1 MPLRE
6 PINAINMFISELQ
19 VYPVK
24 GCGGV
29 LLGSAVVDEYGLKG
43 DRKYMVVDEQS
54 IFFSQRKHPI
64 MSQIRVSHVGGFFSI
79 SFTGSRDLIIE
90 PQMEANELQVR
101 IWDDDVVATDMG
113 DPVSLWFSQVL
124 GQKVRLVTIGA
135 KYNRNV
141 QVSDT
146 VYSSKMHFGDSC
158 PILVTTTASLDD
170 LNSRLSEPVPM
181 DRFRPNMVID
191 GAYPYEEDTWKY
203 IRIGDQLLQFAKK
216 CGRCTVTTIDQ
227 DTGESG
233 MEPLAT
239 LAQYRKD
246 GTKVCFGSY
255 YIPINTGSISV
266 GDRVVV
272 KR

>member
-1 MPLRE
+1 
-6 PINAINMFISELQ
+6 MFVSELY
-19 VYPVK
+19 VYPIK
-24 GCGGV
+24 GCGGIF
-29 LLGSAVVDEYGLKG
+29 LGSTDIDGYGLKG
-43 DRKYMVVDEQS
+43 DRSYMVVDEEGV
-54 IFFSQRKHPI
+54 FLSQRKHPI
-64 MSQIRVSHVGGFFSI
+64 MSQIRISREGGFLTVS
-79 SFTGSRDLIIE
+79 SAGKRDMVIE

-113 DPVSLWFSQVL
+113 DPASLWFSQVL

-141 QVSDT
+141 QVSDI

-239 LAQYRKD
+239 LAQYRRD

-255 YIPINTGSISV
+255 YIPITTGSISV
-266 GDRVVV
+266 GDLAVV